1 MTRLPSQKEQ
11 IVQAHAALIVAV
23 VQTVHNPG
31 LRPELDEILKVSAQ
45 NGWNDLV
52 AAIQEVL
59 KGRRD
64 EALLQP
70 LDDEDRSIVE
80 AILRGLQNP
89 ETLPDPALGSNPALA
104 APGLAHMIH
113 AAGTGHVEALE
124 ALGTMAQ
131 QMNAAGGEM
140 ARIGAIVGRLSSG
153 ERDPETLTQ
162 GMGAQGE
169 SLVLSL
175 LEELGKLESH

>member
-1 MTRLPSQKEQ
+1 MAQLPTQSEQ

-23 VQTVHNPG
+23 VQTVHNPS
-31 LRPELDEILKVSAQ
+31 LRPELDEVLRVSAQ
-45 NGWNDLV
+45 NGWTDLV
-52 AAIQEVL
+52 RAIHEVL

-64 EALLQP
+64 ETLLQT

-89 ETLPDPALGSNPALA
+89 ETLPDPARGSDPAMA

-113 AAGTGHVEALE
+113 AAGTGKVEALE
-124 ALGTMAQ
+124 ALGTLAQ
-131 QMNAAGGEM
+131 QMSAAGGEM
-140 ARIGAIVGRLSSG
+140 ARIGAIMGRLSNG

-175 LEELGKLESH
+175 LEELGKLETH